1 MNRCASCL
9 PPEHAF
15 FFGKRRRMYGSV
27 QFREIPTM
35 VMTRKNTQQAVQ
47 TTPKVNISA
56 IGISARPAR

>member
-1 MNRCASCL
+1 MR
-9 PPEHAF
+9 
-15 FFGKRRRMYGSV
+15 GSV